1 VRGGGA
7 SIAMKRAAAPL
18 LLALLAGCGG
28 SANGSVLPGATPQ
41 PPASRAPIPAPPGL
55 VTPGS
60 LTVGADY
67 HFAPQSYVDAQG
79 HAAGF
84 DIDLMG
90 AVASQVNLRLKVLNI
105 DDPSIIQGL
114 TQQQHRYDVG
124 VNQPHAATTA
134 GVLSLSYFSSGQA
147 LLVRSTDRQV
157 RGFDSICGLR
167 VWASPG
173 SEGELAVIT
182 ANDRACHDRKAVVT
196 SANDDVAA
204 AGQLADGRIDAV
216 VDDYPAAVLLARTV
230 KGTRVAPRHTP
241 SPVDLVFAPG
251 GESIRDA
258 VGKALDRLV
267 KNGTYKKLLDKWGLG
282 EGALLKP

>member
-1 VRGGGA
+1 MR
-7 SIAMKRAAAPL
+7 RAAALVL
-18 LLALLAGCGG
+18 LTVLAGCGG
-28 SANGSVLPGATPQ
+28 SSNGAVLPGATPQ
-41 PPASRAPIPAPPGL
+41 PPASRTPIPAPPGL
-55 VTPGS
+55 VTTGS

-67 HFAPQSYVDAQG
+67 HFAPQSYVDPQG

-90 AVASQVNLRLKVLNI
+90 AAASQLNLRLKVLNI

-114 TQQQHRYDVG
+114 TQQQRRYDVG
-124 VNQPHAATTA
+124 VNQPHGATTA

-147 LLVRSTDRQV
+147 ILVRSADRQV
-157 RGFDSICGLR
+157 KGFDTICGLKL
-167 VWASPG
+167 WASPG

-182 ANDRACHDRKAVVT
+182 ANDKACHDRKAVVT
-196 SANDDVAA
+196 SAHDDVEA

-230 KGTRVAPRHTP
+230 KGTRVVPKHMP

-251 GESIRDA
+251 GENLRDA
-258 VGKALDRLV
+258 VSKAIDRLV
-267 KNGTYKKLLDKWGLG
+267 KNGTYRKLLDKWGLG
-282 EGALLKP
+282 EGALLT